1 MSATLVEVVPHPG
14 KPSLHGGRFG
24 PEGGPLAP
32 VAYGVGIAMLV
43 AFYGTSGMD
52 RWLDGLVVRPGLV

>member
-1 MSATLVEVVPHPG
+1 
-14 KPSLHGGRFG
+14 
-24 PEGGPLAP
+24 LAP